1 MLKSFTIDKKHK
13 IEITINIRGE
23 ILVEAIQVEIE
34 QKLHDLCTN
43 TSSDFSAYA
52 NVDQGTQT
60 IRWEYAYGFTNSRYK
75 NMVIRPGKGLSGSV
89 VRFGITMILDIDTP
103 NRQRTRL
110 QYPIMLAENL
120 VSAAAVP
127 IHLNGKVGGVLL
139 IGSRSEVKY
148 TTEQVELLKKTAD
161 EIAALK

>member
-1 MLKSFTIDKKHK
+1 M
-13 IEITINIRGE
+13 
-23 ILVEAIQVEIE
+23 EAIQVEIE

-52 NVDQGTQT
+52 NVDQETHT
-60 IRWEYAYGFTNSRYK
+60 IRWEYAYGFTNNRFK

-103 NRQRTRL
+103 NRQQTRL

-120 VSAAAVP
+120 VSAVAVP
-127 IHLNGKVGGVLL
+127 VHVNGKVAGVLL
-139 IGSRSEVKY
+139 IGSRTEVKY
-148 TTEQVELLKKTAD
+148 TTEQIELLKKTAS
-161 EIAALK
+161 EFAVIKK